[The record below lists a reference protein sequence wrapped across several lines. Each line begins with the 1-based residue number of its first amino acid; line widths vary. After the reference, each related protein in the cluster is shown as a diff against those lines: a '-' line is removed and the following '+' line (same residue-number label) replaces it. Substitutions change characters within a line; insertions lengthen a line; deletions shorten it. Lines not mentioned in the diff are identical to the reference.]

1 MIVYA
6 IKHIKE
12 VLTLFYS
19 PAPTPKYER
28 CEGKTDLIT

>member
-1 MIVYA
+1 MPLNTS
-6 IKHIKE
+6 KKC
-12 VLTLFYS
+12 LFYS